1 MSYGIYQ
8 RNHMVIITSSVAERI
23 SDYILSTNN
32 EILAI
37 SIMDIRGNIIAA
49 NSKES
54 FKEAFRVTRDGD
66 KYGGSLAVAALAVA
80 NEVREVAGEAE
91 ALITIYKKCNM
102 MLLPLPSFQLLI
114 GLVLERSAN
123 VEDYYIIANN
133 VERLL
138 MDTAKAHNS
147 NNNL

>member
-1 MSYGIYQ
+1 
-8 RNHMVIITSSVAERI
+8 MVIITSGVAERI

-32 EILAI
+32 KILAI

-54 FKEAFRVTRDGD
+54 FKKAFRVTRDGD

-102 MLLPLPSFQLLI
+102 MLLPLTSFQLLI

-133 VERLL
+133 VERFL
-138 MDTAKAHNS
+138 MDTAKADNS